1 MDEKTVSTPVILIV
15 AAPGDLQAGLQVLLA
30 KLPDVEILA
39 ASGESAALNAMVR
52 HRPSLLILDVDVAGS
67 QSPALLNQIKGRWP
81 NIRCLVLLNQ
91 AGEQQAALSGGADAA
106 LIKGFPAARLV
117 PVVEGL
123 LRAENVKPTTLES
136 KKEIKR

>member
-15 AAPGDLQAGLQVLLA
+15 AEPGDLQAGLQVLLA

-39 ASGESAALNAMVR
+39 ASGESAALNAMNR

-67 QSPALLNQIKGRWP
+67 QSPALLNQIKGRWSD
-81 NIRCLVLLNQ
+81 IRCLVLLNQ
-91 AGEQQAALSGGADAA
+91 VGEQQAALSGGADAA

-123 LRAENVKPTTLES
+123 LRAENVKPTTLEL